1 MVIALI
7 INQFPIR
14 RTIDRRIWTKG
25 ERVLRRLCDYGAF

>member
-25 ERVLRRLCDYGAF
+25 EWVLCRFRNHGAF